1 MKQRRQRVQKLSD
14 MISRHGFQIP
24 GELDRE
30 AAIPYRGGL
39 QAQGDVIIVPA
50 VMTSDGT
57 RLFDP
62 GDPIPAE
69 GVAVVPAA
77 PGRHEHRLFADQGP
91 CYWAR
96 QIVIPQ
102 GLTVGALTV
111 PAGSLAVLAHEQ
123 HGFAGIA
130 PGAYVIKRQR
140 EFTGPDEYTGPQQ
153 RLVND

>member
-1 MKQRRQRVQKLSD
+1 MPNLSE
-14 MISRHGFQIP
+14 MIGRHGFHVL
-24 GELDRE
+24 GALGRE
-30 AAIPYRGGL
+30 AAIAYLGGL
-39 QAQGDVIIVPA
+39 QAQGDVIIIPA
-50 VMTSDGT
+50 AMTSDGT

-69 GVAVVPAA
+69 GAAVVPAG
-77 PGRHEHRLFADQGP
+77 PGRHEHRLFADRGP

-96 QIVIPQ
+96 QIVVPQ

-130 PGAYVIKRQR
+130 PGEYVIRRQR
-140 EFTGPDEYTGPQQ
+140 EYTGPDEYTLRQQ
-153 RLVND
+153 RLVYD